1 MLHTLEFNTRSFF
14 LPKYS
19 VDLFKVTLD
28 KELTKK
34 LAKITLD
41 MESKVLAET
50 TNPDFE
56 KRPGD
61 WITGRMWQYNL
72 LDWDYPEIQQFQEWI
87 VEQYRAYC
95 IALGTTPSDKL
106 YCHSWANI
114 IRNNGRRITEHN
126 HAHANTGGPG
136 GDYVSTIE
144 DSYVSGHISLQ
155 AENTKTHYR
164 NPYIEIYKGI
174 PNHPGDLWL
183 FPSYI
188 DHKTSDNKSENPRVS
203 VAFDFITGPVY
214 NKIGNKFFK
223 QVI

>member
-1 MLHTLEFNTRSFF
+1 MLHTLTYDSKSFF

-19 VDLFKVTLD
+19 VDLYKAQMNKD
-28 KELTKK
+28 LTKR
-34 LAKITLD
+34 LAEITLAQ
-41 MESKVLAET
+41 EPKVLAET

-72 LDWDYPEIQQFQEWI
+72 LDWDFPEIQQLQEFI
-87 VEQYRAYC
+87 VEHYKAYC
-95 IALGTTPSDKL
+95 AALGTEPSSKL
-106 YCHSWANI
+106 YCHGWANI

-144 DSYVSGHISLQ
+144 ESYVSCHISLQ
-155 AENTKTHYR
+155 AENTKTLYR

-174 PNHPGDLWL
+174 PNFPGDMWY

-188 DHKTSDNKSENPRVS
+188 NHKTTDNKSTNPRVS
-203 VAFDFITGPVY
+203 LAFDFITGTVY

>member
-1 MLHTLEFNTRSFF
+1 MLITLAYDSRSYF

-19 VDLFKVTLD
+19 VDLWKAQLD

-34 LAKITLD
+34 LAEITLI
-41 MESKVLAET
+41 EEPKVLAAT
-50 TNPDFE
+50 AKPGFE
-56 KRPGD
+56 QD
-61 WITGRMWQYNL
+61 EQWITGRMWQYNA
-72 LDWDYPEIQQFQEWI
+72 LDWNYPEIQQFQEWI
-87 VEQYRAYC
+87 VEQYQKYC
-95 IALGTTPSDKL
+95 VAVGTEPANKL

-114 IRNNGRRITEHN
+114 IRNDGRRITEHN

-174 PNHPGDLWL
+174 PNVAGDLWL

-188 DHKTSDNKSENPRVS
+188 DHKTDKNRSETPRIS
-203 VAFDFITGPVY
+203 LAFDFITGPVY